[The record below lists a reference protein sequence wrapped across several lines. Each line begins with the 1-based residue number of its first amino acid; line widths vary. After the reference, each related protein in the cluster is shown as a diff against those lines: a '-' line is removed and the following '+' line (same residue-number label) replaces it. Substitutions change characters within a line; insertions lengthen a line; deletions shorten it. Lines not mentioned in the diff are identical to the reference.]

1 MKKKYLKIAALVV
14 ALAMIVGLC
23 LFANALVGN
32 PVSKALASRA
42 AKARLAEH
50 FSDTD
55 YVLDEVNY
63 SFKDGNYYAHF
74 SSPTSVDG
82 DFSMAFTGVGK
93 LLWDSYEDRVLSG
106 ENTRARLNKEYRDL
120 VDAALEG
127 PASPLP
133 VDFGGGDLEL
143 WSREIL
149 ELELDDAPDYAL
161 ITEELEVDG
170 IYDVRAL
177 GAQAGHLS
185 YYLEVDDPSAES
197 LAHWLLE
204 IRRMMDAAG
213 VPFVD
218 IDLSLRYPMN
228 EDGTRTDCDVYV
240 LSFPYEDIYEEGLVQ
255 RAEDANRAAI
265 AYYAQLDA
273 QKK

>member
-1 MKKKYLKIAALVV
+1 MNKKHLKLAALVL
-14 ALAMIVGLC
+14 ALAMIVGLG

-32 PVSKALASRA
+32 PVSRALATRA
-42 AKARLAEH
+42 AKKRMAEQYP
-50 FSDTD
+50 SYTLER
-55 YVLDEVNY
+55 VTY
-63 SFKDGNYYAHF
+63 SFKDGNYHAFFTDPHQM
-74 SSPTSVDG
+74 DG

-106 ENTRARLNKEYRDL
+106 ENTRSRLSMEYRSM

-127 PASPLP
+127 PSSPLP
-133 VDFGGGDLEL
+133 VDFGGGDLEC

-161 ITEELEVDG
+161 ITDDLVPNG

-177 GAQAGHLS
+177 GAQAGHLV
-185 YYLEVDDPSAES
+185 YYLQEESPSLER

-204 IRRMMDAAG
+204 IRRMMDEAG

-218 IDLSLRYPMN
+218 IDLSLRYLRDENDRRPHS
-228 EDGTRTDCDVYV
+228 DLYV
-240 LSFPYEDIYEEGLVQ
+240 LHFPYEEIYEEGLLERVK
-255 RAEDANRAAI
+255 AANADAI
-265 AYYAQLDA
+265 AYYAELD
-273 QKK
+273 KLK